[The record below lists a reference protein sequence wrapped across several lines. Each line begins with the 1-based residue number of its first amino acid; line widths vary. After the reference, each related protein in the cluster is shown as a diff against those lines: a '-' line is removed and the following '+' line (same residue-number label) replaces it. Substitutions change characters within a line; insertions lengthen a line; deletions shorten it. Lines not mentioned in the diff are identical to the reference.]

1 MWCLLL
7 KIYFFHFILDKFY
20 VPSGEWDLVSLE
32 AEERD
37 LEFNCCPEKY
47 SSITYELTLDQ
58 LSSYYLV
65 YIILPM
71 MALTALFLLV
81 FFIPADSG
89 ERMSFGVSILLS
101 LTVYLLVISEIVP
114 ANSNSR
120 SMLGTCF
127 TIVFY
132 LLSIGLCGALINTLF
147 TSWTRKP
154 HHYLLK
160 LIHMNIK
167 CNQVH
172 HEVET
177 LSLSPTNSI
186 KINAKVFD
194 NVDEDIDQNEV
205 ENIEQNEV
213 EKTNYNEEWKKISKK
228 LDKIYAVALSV
239 LLIFLPLIASAALPT
254 DSLRG

>member
-1 MWCLLL
+1 MSL
-7 KIYFFHFILDKFY
+7 K
-20 VPSGEWDLVSLE
+20 

-37 LEFNCCPEKY
+37 LEFSCCSEKY
-47 SSITYELTLDQ
+47 SSITYELTLDR
-58 LSSYYLV
+58 LPSYYLV

-89 ERMSFGVSILLS
+89 QRMSFGVSILLS

-114 ANSNSR
+114 ANSDSR

-132 LLSIGLCGALINTLF
+132 LLSAGLCCVLVNTLF

-154 HHYLLK
+154 HRYLLK
-160 LIHMNIK
+160 LLQMNIK
-167 CNQVH
+167 CKQVH
-172 HEVET
+172 QKVRT
-177 LSLSPTNSI
+177 VALSPTNSI
-186 KINAKVFD
+186 KINAKAFD
-194 NVDEDIDQNEV
+194 NIDEHIEQNDV

-228 LDKIYAVALSV
+228 LDKILAVVLSV
-239 LLIFLPLIASAALPT
+239 LLIFLPLFASAALPT